1 MMRFVHAVLVGTIA
15 VGVTGWPASVA
26 YSTGQM
32 TQKQA
37 ALKGLTVTRK
47 TPDATVDK
55 LIVKLRTGKTQVQT
69 TTMTTARAQSLAKAA
84 GTGMQSLRTM
94 AGGAHLMQ
102 LDHPMTVSEARVVAA
117 RLAQDP
123 DVEYAEPN
131 VRFRKFAAPN
141 EPRFAQW
148 QWNLFAPTS
157 TYTGTIS
164 GAQTLSTT
172 AVGGANLPPAWD
184 MTTGSSAVTVAV
196 IDSGIVNHN
205 DLNGVANSATYVPSG
220 RFLPGYDF
228 ISQTVTGAPANFVAN
243 DGNGRDPDP
252 SDPGDWITVAD
263 KTNYADC
270 RDPGEVA
277 PPYTA
282 VDSSWH
288 GTHMAGVVAAT
299 ANNAAGIAGIGW
311 NIFVVPIRALGKCGG
326 DLSDIAEALRWAAAL
341 QVTGVPA
348 NPNKAQVIS
357 LSLGGG
363 DTCGPTMQAAVDAAI
378 GAGAVVVAATGNAGE
393 LGLIAPANCDGV
405 IAVTAH
411 TINGENADY
420 ANIASTMVPK
430 AEMLSAPG
438 GGPPTQLGAGG
449 PTDNSNW
456 DGYYIYS
463 SVLFGPTSPTSSSA
477 GGSVGPAYAGFTGTS
492 PATPHVAGVAA
503 LIKSFAPEATPAEI
517 QSFLISSTSVRPYP
531 AGSVCAT
538 GGVFAGQCGTGLLDA
553 EKALSA
559 VGPLALPASVAGND
573 QVVAPGTTVTLNG
586 AASKAYFGKT
596 ITSYAWTQTGG
607 TPSVTLA
614 TPAAM
619 TTTFTAPA
627 TGALT
632 FRLRVTDSAVKV
644 GEDLMVVRVNSA
656 PTLAAAPAG
665 PTVAIGSVVS
675 LTVTATDVDGDPLTY
690 VATTGSTVPL
700 TALSPAGQFDW
711 NTTGYNAGTYQLT
724 YFATDGLAQSTIQT
738 VTITLTAGSAAV
750 PPASSGGGG
759 GGGALPWLQLLLLGA
774 LLVAPRIRQRVG

>member
-1 MMRFVHAVLVGTIA
+1 VMRLVHAVLVGTIA

-37 ALKGLTVTRK
+37 AIQGLTATRK
-47 TPDATVDK
+47 TSEATVDK
-55 LIVKLRTGKTQVQT
+55 LIVKLRTNKTQAQA
-69 TTMTTARAQSLAKAA
+69 TTMSAARAQSLAKSA
-84 GTGMQSLRTM
+84 GTGMKSLRSL

-102 LDHPMTVSEARVVAA
+102 LDRPMTVSEARVVAA
-117 RLAQDP
+117 RLVQDP

-131 VRFRKFAAPN
+131 VRFRKLAVPN
-141 EPRFAQW
+141 EPRYTQW
-148 QWNLFAPTS
+148 QWNLFAPTT
-157 TYTGTIS
+157 TYTGAIS
-164 GAQTLSTT
+164 SGGTLASP
-172 AVGGANLPPAWD
+172 AVGGANLPAGWD
-184 MTTGSSAVTVAV
+184 LTTGSTDVKVAV
-196 IDSGIVNHN
+196 IDTGIVNHN
-205 DLNGVANSATYVPSG
+205 DLNGIANSAIYVPAG

-228 ISQTVTGAPANFVAN
+228 ISADSGTPDVPVNFVAN

-252 SDPGDWITVAD
+252 SDPGDWITAAEKVTYKDTCDDGVVGAS
-263 KTNYADC
+263 
-270 RDPGEVA
+270 
-277 PPYTA
+277 
-282 VDSSWH
+282 DSSWH
-288 GTHMAGVVAAT
+288 GTHMAGIAAAT

-311 NIFVVPIRALGKCGG
+311 NVRIVPIRALGKCGG
-326 DLSDIAEALRWAAAL
+326 DLIDIEAAIRWAAGL
-341 QVTGVPA
+341 PVPGVPA
-348 NPNKAQVIS
+348 NANPAQVIS

-363 DTCGPTMQAAVDAAI
+363 DTCGPTMQTAVNAAI
-378 GAGAVVVAATGNAGE
+378 AAGAVVVAATGNAGA
-393 LGLIAPANCDGV
+393 LSLISPANCNGV

-420 ANIASTMVPK
+420 ANIASTVPK

-438 GGPPTQLGAGG
+438 GGPPAGLGSSG
-449 PTDNSNW
+449 PTNNEDW
-456 DGYYIYS
+456 DGFYIRS
-463 SVLFGPTSPTSSSA
+463 SVLFGPTSPTSSTAS
-477 GGSVGPAYAGFTGTS
+477 GSVGSAYAGFTGTS

-538 GGVFAGQCGTGLLDA
+538 GGVFDGQCGTGLLDA

-573 QVVAPGTTVTLNG
+573 QVVAPGATVTLNG
-586 AASKAYFGKT
+586 SASKAYFNKT
-596 ITSYAWTQTGG
+596 ITAYEWTQTGG
-607 TPSVTLA
+607 APTVTLA

-632 FRLRVTDSAVKV
+632 FRLRVTDSAAKV

-700 TALSPAGQFDW
+700 TALSPDGQFVW

-724 YFATDGLAQSTIQT
+724 YFATDGIAQSTAQT
-738 VTITLTAGSAAV
+738 VTITLTGGSAAV
-750 PPASSGGGG
+750 PPASGGGG
-759 GGGALPWLQLLLLGA
+759 GGGALPWLQLLLLSA